1 MRKVEL
7 KTPQAWLV
15 LVLKILLFLVFF
27 VYALSLIYPF
37 VWILYNS
44 FKTGRDFFQD
54 SWGLPA
60 APTVYNYFAAWTK
73 SGVGNY
79 FFNSVWITAA
89 GVIGLMLSS
98 SMAAYALSK
107 YRFRLH
113 GLVYGMAVASFL
125 LPQVGTLGAF
135 YVLMNRLSLFNPV
148 GLILYYSGGLGTA
161 MIILYGFFRSIPWD
175 YAEAAF
181 MDGAGH
187 TRVFFQI
194 MLPMVKA
201 GLIPVAILNTITYWN
216 DYFIPSILLI
226 DPKSKTIAI
235 GLEELLQTATRT
247 NNVPLMFA
255 ATIIVSLP
263 MFVLFLVMRRK
274 IMSSF
279 VLGGLK
285 G

>member
-1 MRKVEL
+1 
-7 KTPQAWLV
+7 
-15 LVLKILLFLVFF
+15 
-27 VYALSLIYPF
+27 
-37 VWILYNS
+37 
-44 FKTGRDFFQD
+44 
-54 SWGLPA
+54 
-60 APTVYNYFAAWTK
+60 
-73 SGVGNY
+73 
-79 FFNSVWITAA
+79 
-89 GVIGLMLSS
+89 
-98 SMAAYALSK
+98 
-107 YRFRLH
+107 
-113 GLVYGMAVASFL
+113 
-125 LPQVGTLGAF
+125 
-135 YVLMNRLSLFNPV
+135 
-148 GLILYYSGGLGTA
+148 
-161 MIILYGFFRSIPWD
+161 
-175 YAEAAF
+175 

-187 TRVFFQI
+187 SRVFFQI